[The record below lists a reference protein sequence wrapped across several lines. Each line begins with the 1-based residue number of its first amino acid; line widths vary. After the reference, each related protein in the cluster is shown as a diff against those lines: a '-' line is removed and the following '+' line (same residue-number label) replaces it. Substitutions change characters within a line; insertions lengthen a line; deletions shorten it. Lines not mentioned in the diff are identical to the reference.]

1 MNSDSIELRSA
12 RIVPRPT
19 VEDDLDWV
27 LAAEQVPQNAVGITP
42 WSRNDHR
49 DVVRSPDGS
58 HWVLEA
64 SGDRRILGYLIFRGL
79 TSPERSIELKRIV
92 ISEKRRGY
100 GREGLQ
106 LAKQLAFERFRAH
119 RLWLDVFTDNEGA
132 WQLYESDGF
141 TREGILR
148 ECWLDGERYRSLV
161 ILSLLEREYRSQ
173 LADRPI
179 DVVNCQDEP
188 ASRRTRPI

>member
-58 HWVLEA
+58 HWMLEA
-64 SGDRRILGYLIFRGL
+64 SGDHRILGYLIFRGL

-119 RLWLDVFTDNEGA
+119 RLWLGRLHRQRGCLAALRVGR
-132 WQLYESDGF
+132 LH
-141 TREGILR
+141 TRGHPAGVLASTASATA
-148 ECWLDGERYRSLV
+148 RS
-161 ILSLLEREYRSQ
+161 
-173 LADRPI
+173 
-179 DVVNCQDEP
+179 
-188 ASRRTRPI
+188 